1 MNWMHIDME
10 AKEFLEKFHKY
21 LVDNYWG
28 DIDPDYF
35 KPIKTEGDIIDQ
47 DHVEIHNEIVNILNK

>member
-1 MNWMHIDME
+1 ME